1 MKIGITASAFDL
13 LHVGHVEMLREAKE
27 QCDYLIAALHVN
39 PAVERQTKNKPIQS
53 VVERYIQLAAVK
65 FVDEVIPYETE
76 EDLLDIIKLKSVNI
90 RILGEEYKNTNF
102 SGNDLDMEFY
112 FNKRRHRFS
121 SSELRKRLK
130 EQ

>member
-39 PAVERQTKNKPIQS
+39 PAVERQSKNKPIQS
-53 VVERYIQLAAVK
+53 IVERYMQLSAVK